1 MSKPI
6 FEYRPAAWWQRAAIM
21 RDGEPVLLL
30 DRAGHNASYTLT
42 PDEAETLSMR
52 IVSLLNHFQTDHR

>member
-1 MSKPI
+1 MNPI

-30 DRAGHNASYTLT
+30 DRARHNAGYVLSAE
-42 PDEAETLSMR
+42 EAETLGLR
-52 IVSLLNHFQTDHR
+52 IVSLLNHFRTDHR